1 MPLIFLLVCR
11 WTCEFIIQKLL
22 DWWSPQELCMND
34 KFIEHQ
40 HWHYWSH
47 SASNVMDSFLD
58 LSLET
63 GSRRP
68 FPETR
73 CSLLGRPRLV
83 KLSSVLSSDLDD
95 TESSRGPSCWA
106 KYLSAVLTLFKN
118 LWEKTK
124 LTSSPSHSRNRTVHV
139 PSFLSLNR
147 KALVCWH
154 EHMSINIFQV
164 YPAVRD

>member
-1 MPLIFLLVCR
+1 MPLILLVSHRLCK
-11 WTCEFIIQKLL
+11 FIIQKVLV
-22 DWWSPQELCMND
+22 WWKPHALCMND

-47 SASNVMDSFLD
+47 SGSNLMDSFLD

-68 FPETR
+68 SFPETR
-73 CSLLGRPRLV
+73 WSLLGRPRLV

-95 TESSRGPSCWA
+95 VESSRGPSCWA
-106 KYLSAVLTLFKN
+106 KFLSAALALFKN

-124 LTSSPSHSRNRTVHV
+124 RTSSPSHSRNRTLHV
-139 PSFLSLNR
+139 PSFRSSFKQKSTCL
-147 KALVCWH
+147 
-154 EHMSINIFQV
+154 
-164 YPAVRD
+164 